1 MKINATQPHSWH
13 GDGTGTYCRLAKG
26 KKVRCDVLD
35 PIIIRKVSKD
45 LSSPEFIKR
54 VMEAITDS
62 LKPPPTA
69 ENEKTIRAEFKLINN
84 KIVSLA
90 AILSET
96 AAPAAALRQ
105 IERYEFDRSAIPI
118 KQEAVEKHAGTIKDI
133 QMLTEKDSRKAVEH
147 NIEELEN

>member
-1 MKINATQPHSWH
+1 
-13 GDGTGTYCRLAKG
+13 
-26 KKVRCDVLD
+26 
-35 PIIIRKVSKD
+35 
-45 LSSPEFIKR
+45 
-54 VMEAITDS
+54 MEAITDS

-84 KIVSLA
+84 KSVSLA